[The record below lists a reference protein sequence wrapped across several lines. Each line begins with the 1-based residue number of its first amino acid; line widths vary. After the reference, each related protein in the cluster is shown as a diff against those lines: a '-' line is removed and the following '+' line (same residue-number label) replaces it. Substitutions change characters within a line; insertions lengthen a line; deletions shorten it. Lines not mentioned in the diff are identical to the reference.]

1 MDRKLKP
8 IQQKIHLIISIC
20 IVIPISFVYGVNP
33 ASVFNIQ
40 LKTVDEHHFFKAV
53 MGFYLGC
60 AVLWV
65 VGVFKQQYLKT
76 ALISN
81 VVFMLGLG
89 FGRILS
95 YFLDG
100 IPTIGFLIGTIGEF
114 CLGFYGLWVLTY
126 KKSNFAKN

>member
-1 MDRKLKP
+1 
-8 IQQKIHLIISIC
+8 
-20 IVIPISFVYGVNP
+20 
-33 ASVFNIQ
+33 
-40 LKTVDEHHFFKAV
+40 

-60 AVLWV
+60 AALWV

-114 CLGFYGLWVLTY
+114 CLGFYGLWVLTH